1 MTRKFHDRFK
11 IKIDSEEARRR
22 FVNRV
27 FNVVFRNL
35 DEEAIIGWIA
45 TALGIRY
52 TNGEDIDDIIGEDFL
67 DTLRALEAVY
77 DYLDERKKILIEGSI
92 LSIISESESDLG
104 IRWEKGNFMPSGA
117 KLLDEKLINDS
128 LRWLSDKKY
137 NSVLGPFS
145 KGLEHFMHSGKQPE
159 LLSDVI
165 TDMYEA
171 LEALAKIITERD
183 KDLSGNAE
191 LFIKKLGVSDN
202 YKKLIKE
209 YISFA
214 NEFRHASKK
223 GVEKPKLSI
232 PEVESFHAI
241 LIKYLLLIVF
251 ANF

>member
-1 MTRKFHDRFK
+1 MTHKFHDRFG
-11 IKIDSEEARRR
+11 IKIDGEEARRR
-22 FVNRV
+22 FVNRAFNLV
-27 FNVVFRNL
+27 FENFD
-35 DEEAIIGWIA
+35 DEEIKRGIG
-45 TALGIRY
+45 TVLGQRY
-52 TNGEDIDDIIGEDFL
+52 TFGVDIDEIIDEDFL
-67 DTLRALEAVY
+67 NTLQALEVIY
-77 DYLDERKKILIEGSI
+77 NDLDGKEKSEVEHLIK
-92 LSIISESESDLG
+92 LIISESESDLG
-104 IRWEKGNFMPSGA
+104 IRWEKGHFLPSGA

-145 KGLEHFMHSGKQPE
+145 KGLEHFMHSGKRPD

-191 LFIKKLGVSDN
+191 LFIKKLGVSDS
-202 YKKLIKE
+202 YKRLVKE

-223 GVEKPKLSI
+223 GAEKPKLSI
-232 PEVESFHAI
+232 PEVESFM
-241 LIKYLLLIVF
+241 YLTGLFIRL
-251 ANF
+251 ATKM

>member
-1 MTRKFHDRFK
+1 MTHKFHDRFG

-22 FVNRV
+22 FVNRA
-27 FNVVFRNL
+27 FNVFLEGL
-35 DEEAIIGWIA
+35 DGEIKRGIA
-45 TALGIRY
+45 TVIGQRY
-52 TNGEDIDDIIGEDFL
+52 AFDEDIEDIIEDDFFN
-67 DTLRALEAVY
+67 TLQALEVIYNNA
-77 DYLDERKKILIEGSI
+77 LDGREESEIKESI
-92 LSIISESESDLG
+92 QLIISESESDLG
-104 IRWEKGNFMPSGA
+104 IRWEKGHFMPSGA

-145 KGLEHFMHSGKQPE
+145 KGLEHFMHSGKRPD

-191 LFIKKLGVSDN
+191 LFIKKLGVSDS
-202 YKKLIKE
+202 YKRLVKE

-223 GVEKPKLSI
+223 GAEKPKLSI
-232 PEVESFHAI
+232 PEVESFM
-241 LIKYLLLIVF
+241 YLTGLFIRL
-251 ANF
+251 ATKT